1 MTTNR
6 LMLFSEVIGI
16 YSGKSQET
24 YVINIMREKTN
35 FLNPN
40 AGGT

>member
-1 MTTNR
+1 
-6 LMLFSEVIGI
+6 MLFSEAIGI

-24 YVINIMREKTN
+24 YVISIMRGKTN
-35 FLNPN
+35 FLNLN